1 MDLKRDFAAH
11 QKRVSLD
18 DRSDTYHSA
27 PLFETYEFFGP
38 GLFMGLLV
46 TVLLLSILYVGVNG
60 LASLQVTYAAFDRDM
75 GPVVNKKQ
83 GQ

>member
-1 MDLKRDFAAH
+1 
-11 QKRVSLD
+11 
-18 DRSDTYHSA
+18 
-27 PLFETYEFFGP
+27 
-38 GLFMGLLV
+38 MGLLV